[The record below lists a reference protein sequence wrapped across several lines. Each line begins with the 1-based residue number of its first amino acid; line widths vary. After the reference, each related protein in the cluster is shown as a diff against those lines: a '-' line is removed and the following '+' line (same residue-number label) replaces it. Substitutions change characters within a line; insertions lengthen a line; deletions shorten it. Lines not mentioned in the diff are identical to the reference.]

1 MGIEGW
7 EKGKGDSSER
17 RNYKEL
23 KLNTQ
28 IFKIADRIIQKLIR

>member
-7 EKGKGDSSER
+7 DKGKGDSSER

-23 KLNTQ
+23 KLKTQ